1 MIRHAGENSRKPTP
15 AMNEG
20 DAYADKRRK
29 NIYVA

>member
-1 MIRHAGENSRKPTP
+1 MIRHAGENSRKAAP
-15 AMNEG
+15 AMNES